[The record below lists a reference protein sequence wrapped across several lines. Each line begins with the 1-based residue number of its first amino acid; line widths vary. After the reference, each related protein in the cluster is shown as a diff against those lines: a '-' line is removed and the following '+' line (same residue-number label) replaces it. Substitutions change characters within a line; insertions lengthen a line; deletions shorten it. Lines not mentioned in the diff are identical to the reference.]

1 MASSSAP
8 SQAPPQVQSVTFQG
22 IEVPSSAVNPQA
34 FFELTRRQNVPVKS
48 IASFAGLGSTDT
60 VSMLRTGILSKIN
73 VQVAGSATIT
83 PGTGTAATTWR
94 WPYGLL
100 QAARFSANG
109 MSNLVNADGWW
120 LRTREFFQRGRVSD
134 RGVSQSVNGATVT
147 QGTLAKACE
156 SWGLGQAESS
166 LTSGTYDFQFG
177 FTIPVAYDTTTLM
190 GAIFAQTTSTS
201 LELDL
206 QWATLANLFTL
217 TGNATATVAAA
228 VTVEAEFFSIPSD
241 GQGGIFIPDL
251 SAFHSYV
258 ENVVQNGVGVG
269 PNTFDLAG
277 QGVGRQLMRLG
288 YRIWNDSAPLP
299 VGDQTNIGWL
309 YGGNTQP
316 ETFATDQRLRALN
329 EESYD
334 TDLAGRQGIYV
345 IDFDREWAFR
355 DAVDEGSATE
365 LRFTT
370 TVANGVTISSPSVE
384 YVQDVVFAGVPA

>member
-1 MASSSAP
+1 M
-8 SQAPPQVQSVTFQG
+8 
-22 IEVPSSAVNPQA
+22 
-34 FFELTRRQNVPVKS
+34 
-48 IASFAGLGSTDT
+48 
-60 VSMLRTGILSKIN
+60 
-73 VQVAGSATIT
+73 
-83 PGTGTAATTWR
+83 
-94 WPYGLL
+94 
-100 QAARFSANG
+100 
-109 MSNLVNADGWW
+109 
-120 LRTREFFQRGRVSD
+120 
-134 RGVSQSVNGATVT
+134 
-147 QGTLAKACE
+147 
-156 SWGLGQAESS
+156 
-166 LTSGTYDFQFG
+166 
-177 FTIPVAYDTTTLM
+177 AYDTTTLM